1 MVKIVWT
8 DEAIDDLKS
17 IHDYISK
24 DSINNAI
31 RFSNKILDKTDVL
44 INFPKSGRIVPE
56 FGSESI
62 RELIE
67 GNYRIIYKMEDS
79 LISIIRIHHSSQ
91 QF

>member
-1 MVKIVWT
+1 MVKVVWT
-8 DEAIDDLKS
+8 DEAIGDLKS

-24 DSINNAI
+24 DSLNNAI
-31 RFSNKILDKTDVL
+31 RFSNKILDRTDIL
-44 INFPKSGRIVPE
+44 INFPKSGRIIPE
-56 FGSESI
+56 FASESL

-67 GNYRIIYKMEDS
+67 GQYRIIYQIEDS